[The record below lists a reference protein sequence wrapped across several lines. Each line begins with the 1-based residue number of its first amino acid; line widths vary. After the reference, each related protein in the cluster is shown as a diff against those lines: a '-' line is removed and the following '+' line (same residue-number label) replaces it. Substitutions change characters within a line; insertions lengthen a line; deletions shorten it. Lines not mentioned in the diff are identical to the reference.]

1 MVFHPLEKE
10 GQLSYPYP
18 HPRWV
23 KKQIS
28 SLQEQ
33 RELGKLPG
41 GKNNKAVKLSEAGW
55 VQGLVKSDSASASQL
70 WVRLLAI
77 KSS

>member
-18 HPRWV
+18 HLRWV

-41 GKNNKAVKLSEAGW
+41 GKNNK
-55 VQGLVKSDSASASQL
+55 VQ
-70 WVRLLAI
+70 
-77 KSS
+77 

>member
-23 KKQIS
+23 KKQTS

-41 GKNNKAVKLSEAGW
+41 GKNNKAQRSRL
-55 VQGLVKSDSASASQL
+55 GLRPCKE
-70 WVRLLAI
+70 
-77 KSS
+77 